1 MAKWWFG
8 EAILREVKVMSTD
21 AQTAAGTPAEEP
33 RGELAVRTLAMP
45 ADTNPAGD
53 VFGGWLMSLMDVAG
67 GIAAGGLARGRV
79 ATVAVTDMAFLRPV
93 KVGDVVCCY
102 TDLARRGRTSL
113 TFRVEAWVLR
123 QRLGDRIKVT
133 SADFTYVALDED
145 GRPRP
150 VPR

>member
-1 MAKWWFG
+1 M
-8 EAILREVKVMSTD
+8 RTMSTD
-21 AQTAAGTPAEEP
+21 TAPANGTPAEA

-45 ADTNPAGD
+45 ADTNPSGD
-53 VFGGWLMSLMDVAG
+53 IFGGWLMSLMDVAG
-67 GIAAGGLARGRV
+67 GIAAGALARGRV
-79 ATVAVTDMAFLRPV
+79 ATVAATDMAFLRPV

-102 TDLARRGRTSL
+102 TDLARKGRTSL

-150 VPR
+150 VIRASD

>member
-1 MAKWWFG
+1 MTGSAPG
-8 EAILREVKVMSTD
+8 
-21 AQTAAGTPAEEP
+21 P

-53 VFGGWLMSLMDVAG
+53 IFGGWIMSLMDVAG
-67 GIAAGGLARGRV
+67 GITAASWAGGRV
-79 ATVAVTDMAFLRPV
+79 VTVAVTDMSFLRPV

-102 TDLARRGRTSL
+102 TDLERVGRTSA

-123 QRLGDRIKVT
+123 QGQGERIKVT
-133 SADFTYVALDED
+133 SAGFTYVALDEA

-150 VPR
+150 IAGRGEDAA

>member
-1 MAKWWFG
+1 
-8 EAILREVKVMSTD
+8 MSTD
-21 AQTAAGTPAEEP
+21 TAPANGTPAEA

-45 ADTNPAGD
+45 ADTNPSGD

-67 GIAAGGLARGRV
+67 GIAAGGLAQGRV

-102 TDLARRGRTSL
+102 TDLVRKGRTSL

-123 QRLGDRIKVT
+123 QRLGDRIQVT
-133 SADFTYVALDED
+133 SADFTYVALDGD
-145 GRPRP
+145 GKPRP
-150 VPR
+150 IPR

>member
-1 MAKWWFG
+1 
-8 EAILREVKVMSTD
+8 MSTD
-21 AQTAAGTPAEEP
+21 TAPANGTRAEA

-67 GIAAGGLARGRV
+67 GIAAGAVAQGRV

-102 TDLARRGRTSL
+102 TDLVRKGRTSL
-113 TFRVEAWVLR
+113 TFRVEAWALR
-123 QRLGDRIKVT
+123 QRLGDRIQVT
-133 SADFTYVALDED
+133 SADFTYVALDGD
-145 GRPRP
+145 GKPRP
-150 VPR
+150 IPR

>member
-1 MAKWWFG
+1 
-8 EAILREVKVMSTD
+8 MSTD
-21 AQTAAGTPAEEP
+21 ARVTAGTPTEP

-53 VFGGWLMSLMDVAG
+53 IFGGWIMSLMDVAG
-67 GIAAGGLARGRV
+67 GIAAGGLAQGRV

-102 TDLARRGRTSL
+102 TDLARQGRTSL
-113 TFRVEAWVLR
+113 TLRVEAWVLR
-123 QRLGDRIKVT
+123 QRRGDRIKVT
-133 SADFTYVALDED
+133 SADFTYVALDND

-150 VPR
+150 IPR

>member
-1 MAKWWFG
+1 
-8 EAILREVKVMSTD
+8 MSTD
-21 AQTAAGTPAEEP
+21 AHVEAGTTAEEP

-45 ADTNPAGD
+45 ADTNPSGD
-53 VFGGWLMSLMDVAG
+53 IFGGWLMSLMDVAG
-67 GIAAGGLARGRV
+67 GIAAGAVAQGRV
-79 ATVAVTDMAFLRPV
+79 ATVAATDMAFLRPV

-102 TDLARRGRTSL
+102 TDLARKGRTSL

-150 VPR
+150 VIRASD

>member
-1 MAKWWFG
+1 
-8 EAILREVKVMSTD
+8 MSSD
-21 AQTAAGTPAEEP
+21 AGVAAADGTPAAEP

-45 ADTNPAGD
+45 ADTNPSGD

-67 GIAAGGLARGRV
+67 GIAAGAVAQGRV

-102 TDLARRGRTSL
+102 TDLVRKGRTSL

-123 QRLGDRIKVT
+123 QRLGDRIQVT
-133 SADFTYVALDED
+133 SADFTYVALDGD
-145 GRPRP
+145 GKPRP
-150 VPR
+150 LPR